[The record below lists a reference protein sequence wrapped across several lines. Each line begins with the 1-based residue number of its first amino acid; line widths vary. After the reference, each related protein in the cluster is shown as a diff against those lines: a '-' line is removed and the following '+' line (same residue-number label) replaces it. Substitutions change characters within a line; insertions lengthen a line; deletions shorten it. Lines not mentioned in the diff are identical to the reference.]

1 MLHSFLGCRCIFF
14 TQHHHQVYVA
24 TSGIAGGGE
33 GLFARKQFLPGD
45 LVSYFSGKKKLED
58 ELFFDNMTAEEE
70 EDAESYSFG
79 LAEKQSS
86 LVGRARGSGGRD

>member
-1 MLHSFLGCRCIFF
+1 M
-14 TQHHHQVYVA
+14 YVA

-79 LAEKQSS
+79 LAENSPAWWGVPKGQ
-86 LVGRARGSGGRD
+86 VAETDVAE